1 MDYFEIYFY
10 CMVVLLGLL
19 VGSFL
24 NVCILRI
31 PIKETIVKGNS
42 HCMNCKI
49 KIKAYDLVP
58 IFSYIFLGGKCRNC
72 KTKISF
78 RYPLIEFTNLT
89 LYILILWQFGFSL
102 KTVYLCAI
110 SSVLLVI
117 SMIDLDTQEIPN
129 GLIIFLLG
137 LSPVGFFINDMPF
150 WHRIIGFFAAS
161 LILFFLAELTE
172 GFGGGDIKLMA
183 ACGLLIG
190 FQNVLVGLFI
200 GVVLGGIYGASLLLF
215 TKAGKKTPIP
225 FGPALCLGVY
235 LASIWGERIL
245 SWYLSLLNI
254 G

>member
-1 MDYFEIYFY
+1 
-10 CMVVLLGLL
+10 MVVLLGLL

-24 NVCILRI
+24 NVCIFRI
-31 PIKETIVKGNS
+31 PVKETIVKGNS
-42 HCMNCKI
+42 HCMNCKS
-49 KIKAYDLVP
+49 KIKTYDLIP

-78 RYPLIEFTNLT
+78 RYPLIEFLNLA
-89 LYILILWQFGFSL
+89 LYILILFQFGFSL

-129 GLIIFLLG
+129 GLVLFLLC

-161 LILFFLAELTE
+161 LVLFILTVMTN

-190 FQNVLVGLFI
+190 FQNILLALILGFI
-200 GVVLGGIYGASLLLF
+200 FGGIYAVILLITKKAKKGAE
-215 TKAGKKTPIP
+215 IP
-225 FGPALCLGVY
+225 FGPALCLGVFISALY
-235 LASIWGERIL
+235 GERL
-245 SWYLSLLNI
+245 LGWYLSLLNI